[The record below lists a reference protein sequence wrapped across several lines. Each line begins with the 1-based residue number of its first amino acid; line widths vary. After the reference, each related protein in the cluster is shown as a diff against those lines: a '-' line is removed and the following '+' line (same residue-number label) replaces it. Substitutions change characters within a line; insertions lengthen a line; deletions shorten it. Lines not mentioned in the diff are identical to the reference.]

1 MDIHKVIPGPA
12 EDHPLP
18 GAFLSTGRGW
28 QLDGAKLRREF
39 FDAIKRGALAL
50 ARPKFSGRTEFSAGH
65 HLPLPGLPDG
75 GFFFV
80 AVDGPPLLSLHC
92 NEKEGEKWDQ

>member
-50 ARPKFSGRTEFSAGH
+50 ARPMFSGRTEFPAGH
-65 HLPLPGLPDG
+65 HLPLPGLSDG

-92 NEKEGEKWDQ
+92 NEKEGKKWDQ